1 MMCASAGLTT
11 SVLRT
16 FAFNT
21 RFTFSWRATITLVS
35 ITLTA
40 RLAITSISTATLRCK
55 FRCNK
60 RLVVATRS
68 ADYFDALR
76 LFPSTLRSEYGDDVD
91 AIHHEVSVGAN
102 DIANLGAGKEQRTVE
117 FPLGQ
122 LGAGCSPG
130 PGSVFTSTSEFN
142 FDAA

>member
-16 FAFNT
+16 FAFDT
-21 RFTFSWRATITLVS
+21 RFTFTRRATITLVS
-35 ITLTA
+35 IAFTA
-40 RLAITSISTATLRCK
+40 RLAITSISTATLRSK
-55 FRCNK
+55 FRCNE
-60 RLVVATRS
+60 RLIVATRS
-68 ADYFDALR
+68 ANNFDALWF
-76 LFPSTLRSEYGDDVD
+76 FPSTLRSEHGDDVN
-91 AIHHEVSVGAN
+91 AIHHEVGVGAN

-130 PGSVFTSTSEFN
+130 PGSVFTSTCEFN